1 MFLFAH
7 DFVSALRRQAEVL
20 LVMFRPVLLIAV
32 MTLGLLFGCT
42 EKADQVDSTVAP
54 GFTLQDLNGKSVS
67 LSDYR
72 GKVVVLEFWATW
84 CPPCRA
90 AIPGLETLHNKYK
103 AQGLVI
109 LAVSMDIS
117 EDWNFVKSF
126 VKDYRMTYPVLKG
139 TDAVASQYRV
149 RAIPLLLVLDK
160 KGNIVKQHVGYIPE
174 EDLEKEIQALL

>member
-1 MFLFAH
+1 M
-7 DFVSALRRQAEVL
+7 SAFRGQAEVL
-20 LVMFRPVLLIAV
+20 FVMFRPVLLIAV

-90 AIPGLETLHNKYK
+90 AIPGLETLYTKYK
-103 AQGLVI
+103 NQGLVI
-109 LAVSMDIS
+109 LAVSMDNS
-117 EDWNFVKSF
+117 ADWDFVKSF

-160 KGNIVKQHVGYIPE
+160 KGNIVKQHVGFVY
-174 EDLEKEIQALL
+174 EDALEKDVKELL